1 MTLSAEFRSVW
12 PGGSHAGD
20 RPQQRHVLTQKSN
33 TSYDS
38 EVLRRSVVC
47 EDSRQVR
54 LDGLTTIQLAAVESD
69 DMAIRIEQSSDA
81 LRISLVPLR
90 QDVGVERPYGS
101 IVSRRRPYRLWVF
114 KPGFHE
120 VAFLNLQ
127 SDTAAAKRAMDAMM
141 TMKKIDIARIE
152 AARAEDVHAGRSA

>member
-1 MTLSAEFRSVW
+1 MPATAPE
-12 PGGSHAGD
+12 
-20 RPQQRHVLTQKSN
+20 QRHVLTQKSN

-90 QDVGVERPYGS
+90 QDVGVERPYGPS
-101 IVSRRRPYRLWVF
+101 SAGDVPTDCGPSNLVS
-114 KPGFHE
+114 
-120 VAFLNLQ
+120 
-127 SDTAAAKRAMDAMM
+127 
-141 TMKKIDIARIE
+141 MKL
-152 AARAEDVHAGRSA
+152 HS